1 MALVQA
7 AADRRFRVKGELL
20 SDVSPGALFVKFLGY
35 GCLAWGGPVAQ
46 IAMLRRDLVDCGP
59 EHRWVE
65 PEKFNRVLAIYQA
78 LPGPEATELCCYFGY
93 TKARRW
99 GAIAAGLGFILPGLL
114 LMLLLAE
121 MYVRFGLVPGV
132 RAVME
137 ACQPVVVGLICVSAY
152 RIAKGAAT
160 AALGRGVL
168 LAVVATTAVL
178 TALGAPFWI
187 TLIVGAALA
196 MLAVASRLAALV
208 VMLLLAALCVA
219 VAMLSPGLFAGGAE
233 IAGGG
238 SLVHAP
244 PASAAQGV
252 HAGTGAGPSLFL
264 LAGLG
269 LQAGLLTFGGA
280 YTAIPMLRGVAT
292 GQVNA
297 NAGWMTTAQLFD
309 GVALVAVL
317 PAPLVTVGAFVG
329 YLGAGL
335 PGALVLVTMIYV
347 PAFGFTLIGHGVME
361 RLVGNSRIHAA
372 LDGTA
377 AAAAGLLV
385 GTAIDMATPLM
396 GSDSASIG
404 KMTAALVAAMVLLR
418 FRGRL
423 VVPVVLLAAAVVG
436 VVWYFARHGG

>member
-1 MALVQA
+1 
-7 AADRRFRVKGELL
+7 
-20 SDVSPGALFVKFLGY
+20 VSPGALFVKFLGY

-46 IAMLRRDLVDCGP
+46 IAMLRRDLVDCP
-59 EHRWVE
+59 PPHRWVE

-99 GAIAAGLGFILPGLL
+99 GAIAAGLGFILPGLV
-114 LMLLLAE
+114 LMLMLAE
-121 MYVRFGLVPGV
+121 MYVRFGLLPGV
-132 RAVME
+132 RAVMD
-137 ACQPVVVGLICVSAY
+137 ACQPVVVALICVSAY

-160 AALGRGVL
+160 AALGQGVL
-168 LAVVATTAVL
+168 LAVVATTTVL
-178 TALGAPFWI
+178 TTLGAPFWI

-196 MLAVASRLAALV
+196 MLAVVSRLAALMA
-208 VMLLLAALCVA
+208 MLLLAAACVA
-219 VAMLSPGLFAGGAE
+219 VALLSPSLFT
-233 IAGGG
+233 GG
-238 SLVHAP
+238 SEWAGNADAAVHAS
-244 PASAAQGV
+244 SAHGV
-252 HAGTGAGPSLFL
+252 RGEAGSGLGSEHSSGPSLLL

-292 GQVNA
+292 EQAGA
-297 NAGWMTTAQLFD
+297 GAGWMTTAQLFD
-309 GVALVAVL
+309 GVALVAIL

-335 PGALVLVTMIYV
+335 PGALVLVTMIYL
-347 PAFGFTLIGHGVME
+347 PAFGFTLIGHGLME
-361 RLVGNSRIHAA
+361 RLVGNPRIHAA

-385 GTAIDMATPLM
+385 GTAIDMSTPLIGNDA
-396 GSDSASIG
+396 GSLVKIA
-404 KMTAALVAAMVLLR
+404 AALAAAVVLLR

-423 VVPVVLLAAAVVG
+423 VVPAVLLTAAVMG
-436 VVWYFARHGG
+436 VVWHVVK